1 MNFYGAFNSIRLLY
15 CTYNKWG
22 NKYSESI
29 SVPSISH
36 FGFFDMEKWIYLLKY
51 FHSNLLCVM
60 FISHAVG
67 LLWAD
72 SARVL

>member
-36 FGFFDMEKWIYLLKY
+36 FVFLIWRSE
-51 FHSNLLCVM
+51 ST
-60 FISHAVG
+60 S
-67 LLWAD
+67 
-72 SARVL
+72 